1 MKINKKVLEDY
12 YCGEE
17 VTGFEY
23 IDEVT
28 ASYAY
33 LGAERF
39 ITVFFKNKS
48 AIMLPYKVYKR
59 HHIIFN
65 LKDLKVENAL

>member
-1 MKINKKVLEDY
+1 MKIDKKILEDY
-12 YCGEE
+12 YGEE

-33 LGAERF
+33 LGAEPF

-48 AIMLPYKVYKR
+48 AIMLPYREYKVHKR
-59 HHIIFN
+59 NYIIF
-65 LKDLKVENAL
+65 KTTI

>member
-1 MKINKKVLEDY
+1 MQINKKVLEDY
-12 YCGEE
+12 YGEE

-28 ASYAY
+28 ASYAH
-33 LGAERF
+33 LGAEPF

-48 AIMLPYKVYKR
+48 AIMLPYRVYKR
-59 HHIIFN
+59 HHITLIILN
-65 LKDLKVENAL
+65 KLT